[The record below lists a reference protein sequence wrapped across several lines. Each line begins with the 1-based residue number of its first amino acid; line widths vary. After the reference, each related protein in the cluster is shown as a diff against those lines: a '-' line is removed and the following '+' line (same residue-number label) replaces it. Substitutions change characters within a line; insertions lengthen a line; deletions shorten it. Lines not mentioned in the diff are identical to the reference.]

1 VLTDHDCDQFVADGF
16 LALRGVVPRDV
27 IDRCVQELKPE
38 FAGTGVDPDD
48 PNTWSK
54 PVVRV
59 NTPITQ
65 SFVEAGTQPRLYAA
79 YDRLVGENR
88 WRKPGRLGANVPV
101 RFPSVDDPGDAG
113 WHIDHS
119 FSTRGESRVN
129 VFSAQRALLC
139 LYLLTD
145 VTLDDAPTEIKIGS
159 HFDAAV
165 TLKPFGEEGVVFH
178 AGLLPASTFDRE
190 STFATG
196 SAGDIFVCHP
206 FLVHRATWP
215 HRGTKP
221 RYLAQPGLQHFGG
234 SPTFAYEPSP
244 FTLTGNSDPYPVE
257 RAIIQALAV

>member
-16 LALRGVVPRDV
+16 LALRGVVTRDV
-27 IDRCVQELKPE
+27 TDQCVKELKPE
-38 FAGTGVDPDD
+38 FVGTGVDPDD
-48 PNTWSK
+48 PSTWLK

-59 NTPITQ
+59 NTPITE
-65 SFVEAGTQPRLYAA
+65 SFVAAGTQPRLYAA

-101 RFPSVDDPGDAG
+101 RFPSVEDPGDAG

-119 FSTRGESRVN
+119 FSFKGESRAN

-165 TLKPFGEEGVVFH
+165 ALKPFGEEGVVFD
-178 AGLLPASTFDRE
+178 AGLLPASSFDRE
-190 STFATG
+190 STF
-196 SAGDIFVCHP
+196 CN
-206 FLVHRATWP
+206 WP
-215 HRGTKP
+215 CR
-221 RYLAQPGLQHFGG
+221 
-234 SPTFAYEPSP
+234 
-244 FTLTGNSDPYPVE
+244 
-257 RAIIQALAV
+257 